1 MKERI
6 KWIDYGKAIAIFMVV
21 WGHTGLYGPL
31 HVARYMF
38 GMPFFFFVSGYLFSF
53 EKYSSYKNFFTH
65 RVKQII
71 VPYLLFHFV
80 TYFFWFFI
88 SRHYGDDAVGGH
100 LTEWYVPLK
109 GILLGYPELMVNDIP
124 LWFMVCLFIVENMFY
139 AYRKFMGKWWF
150 PLWLVVAGYVMGEVM
165 PRLPYCINTAFVA
178 IIFYYFGYI
187 FKQNNKLREKLT
199 GWLPGIICI
208 AVYSIIVYT
217 NGKIT
222 MHTNG
227 YGENVLLFIT
237 GQVACY
243 VLMYNLCLMLQKN
256 TQDIKFLSYMG
267 RNTLIICAIH
277 MIIFTLLKGVMVYIL
292 DLPLDMLR
300 GNIVPNLIFAM
311 VSVACC
317 VPVIYII
324 NRYMPFMIGK
334 SLKPKSVNVG

>member
-21 WGHTGLYGPL
+21 WGHTGLYGPVY
-31 HVARYMF
+31 VAQYMF
-38 GMPFFFFVSGYLFSF
+38 SMPFFFFASGYLFSF

-88 SRHYGDDAVGGH
+88 SRNYGDDAAGGNI
-100 LTEWYVPLK
+100 TEWYVPLK
-109 GILLGYPELMVNDIP
+109 GILLGYPESMVNDIP

-139 AYRKFMGKWWF
+139 AYRKFIGLWWF
-150 PLWLVVAGYVMGEVM
+150 PLWLMVAGYVMGEIM

-243 VLMYNLCLMLQKN
+243 VLVYNLCLMLQKN

>member
-1 MKERI
+1 
-6 KWIDYGKAIAIFMVV
+6 
-21 WGHTGLYGPL
+21 
-31 HVARYMF
+31 
-38 GMPFFFFVSGYLFSF
+38 
-53 EKYSSYKNFFTH
+53 
-65 RVKQII
+65 
-71 VPYLLFHFV
+71 
-80 TYFFWFFI
+80 
-88 SRHYGDDAVGGH
+88 
-100 LTEWYVPLK
+100 
-109 GILLGYPELMVNDIP
+109 
-124 LWFMVCLFIVENMFY
+124 MFY
-139 AYRKFMGKWWF
+139 AYRKFIGLWWF
-150 PLWLVVAGYVMGEVM
+150 PLWLVVAGYVMGEIM

-222 MHTNG
+222 MNTNG

-237 GQVACY
+237 EQAACY

-256 TQDIKFLSYMG
+256 TQDIKILSYMG

>member
-1 MKERI
+1 
-6 KWIDYGKAIAIFMVV
+6 
-21 WGHTGLYGPL
+21 
-31 HVARYMF
+31 
-38 GMPFFFFVSGYLFSF
+38 
-53 EKYSSYKNFFTH
+53 
-65 RVKQII
+65 
-71 VPYLLFHFV
+71 
-80 TYFFWFFI
+80 
-88 SRHYGDDAVGGH
+88 
-100 LTEWYVPLK
+100 
-109 GILLGYPELMVNDIP
+109 
-124 LWFMVCLFIVENMFY
+124 
-139 AYRKFMGKWWF
+139 
-150 PLWLVVAGYVMGEVM
+150 M

-227 YGENVLLFIT
+227 YGENVLLFIIE
-237 GQVACY
+237 QVACY

-300 GNIVPNLIFAM
+300 DNIVPNLIFAM

-317 VPVIYII
+317 VPFIYII
-324 NRYMPFMIGK
+324 NHYLPFMIGK